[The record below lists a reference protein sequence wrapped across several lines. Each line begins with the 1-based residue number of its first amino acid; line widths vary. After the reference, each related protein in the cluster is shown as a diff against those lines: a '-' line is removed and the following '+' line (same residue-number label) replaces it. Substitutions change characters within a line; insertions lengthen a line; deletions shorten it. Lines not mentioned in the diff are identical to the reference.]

1 MKTKIEN
8 VNITFREGISSIL
21 DPNGAGKSTLA
32 HIIMGVKKPTEGRV
46 ILDREDM
53 TNLEVSERVKRGIS
67 LLWQEAT

>member
-32 HIIMGVKKPTEGRV
+32 HIIMGVKKPTEGRLSL
-46 ILDREDM
+46 I
-53 TNLEVSERVKRGIS
+53 ERI
-67 LLWQEAT
+67 